1 MATPTERPEV
11 NTVHIHPNE
20 VCKMMNNF
28 IILKCIY
35 INKFAT
41 LKVK

>member
-20 VCKMMNNF
+20 VCKTDDYFHHFNMFKVHLNNF
-28 IILKCIY
+28 I
-35 INKFAT
+35 
-41 LKVK
+41 